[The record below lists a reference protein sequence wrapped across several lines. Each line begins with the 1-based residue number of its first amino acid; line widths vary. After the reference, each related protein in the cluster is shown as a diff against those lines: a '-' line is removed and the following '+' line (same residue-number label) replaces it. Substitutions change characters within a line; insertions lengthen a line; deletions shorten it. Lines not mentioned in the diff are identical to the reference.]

1 MKVRLDQIR
10 DEPFT
15 WRESL
20 TVPLAELDRCEL
32 EALSEIDCQGRIQ
45 RLDLGSGASVSG
57 SRASGDFL
65 LTARLD
71 YRQTLSCDR
80 CLAPI
85 EQAVAAEMELM
96 IETAPAPKRQAAP
109 KGHAP
114 GHGQEAEIEL
124 GEDDLGVLHV
134 EGDVL
139 DTEPMIAEQVQLNI
153 PMKPLCRPDCQGLCP
168 RCGAELN
175 QGPCG
180 CEDTSVDPR
189 WAALKALKQR
199 ES

>member
-1 MKVRLDQIR
+1 MRVRLDQIR

-15 WRESL
+15 WHE
-20 TVPLAELDRCEL
+20 TVRLPVAELERPEL
-32 EALSEIDCQGRIQ
+32 VDLSDIDCRGRLQ
-45 RLDLGSGASVSG
+45 RFDLEPTSGGRA
-57 SRASGDFL
+57 ASGRGPEDFL
-65 LTARLD
+65 LTARLE

-80 CLAPI
+80 CLTPI
-85 EQAVAAEMELM
+85 EQPVAAVLELM
-96 IETAPAPKRQAAP
+96 IETAPPPRHQV
-109 KGHAP
+109 
-114 GHGQEAEIEL
+114 EEVEL

-139 DTEPMIAEQVQLNI
+139 DTEPLIAEQVQLNI

-180 CEDTSVDPR
+180 CEETSVDPR
-189 WAALKALKQR
+189 WAALKALKLD
-199 ES
+199 S